1 MKNPIFEN
9 KFNEEAFND
18 FIHGIIPNLSL
29 GKKRAEVRTGFKSIQ
44 QIAEAGGNTLDLVVF
59 VAKIE
64 SSLHARV
71 EITKNT
77 YSILKSHARSN
88 ALVAYISD
96 DSSEWRLSLI
106 TTKVTRTK
114 DGIRES
120 ISNPRRFSYVLGPD
134 AKVATPSKML
144 QGHVDSII
152 DLENKFSLA
161 VVSKE
166 FFTQIATQYSKLV
179 GGTRGAGKKAIVFK
193 RTLKLGDENDA
204 VNANFAIRLIGRL
217 VFCWFLKQ
225 KKGHA
230 DNPLIP
236 SEILSVSAVKT
247 ISDYYHSVCVPLFFE
262 VLNKPQSSRPTFYSH
277 AELFDKVPFLN
288 GGLFQDHVED
298 NHKFNRATGMSERR
312 GVVDVPDVWFSE
324 LFQIFEE
331 YNFTIDE
338 NTSIDTE
345 LSIDPEMLGRIFENL
360 LAEVNPETG
369 ASARKSTGSFYT
381 PREIVDFMV
390 EESLIAHLKTQ
401 INISEDK
408 LRALSSYDLDD
419 DVSQPIDPQERKL
432 IVEAIHNTTVL
443 DPACGSGAFPIG
455 VLQRLVHMLG
465 VLDPECSI
473 YLSKI
478 PPEVR
483 RELQKH
489 SLTYVRK
496 LGVIRECI
504 HGVDIQPIAIDISRL
519 RCFLTLVVD
528 QQVDDSAPNRG
539 IEPLPN
545 LDFKFVCANT
555 LVKPPVHEGP
565 LFGDEFATALG
576 ELIDEYF
583 APVDQLHKLETAR
596 KLQQL
601 ISDKTKK
608 ELENILK
615 SYSYIKDEKYKKALA
630 QKNEKSDAE
639 RMRINNLWGSYEN
652 IFQNKPVGFFDTRY
666 FFPTVF
672 RNGGFDIVIG
682 NPPYVG
688 EKGHKEMFREIK
700 YSPLGKR
707 FYQGKMDFFYFF
719 FHVALDN
726 LQDDGVLAY
735 ITTNYYLTALGA
747 RKLREDF
754 KNRTIIKKLVNFN
767 ELKIFKSAAGQHNM
781 VTILTKRQN
790 NGTLVKTCIT
800 KNTGD
805 TTPAVLES
813 IIGWKD
819 NNTDYYEVAQKD
831 LYDGEEN
838 YLRLAGTNSERNPLQ
853 FLLNKIKEKGELLEN
868 ICNINT
874 GIMGGCDY
882 INKSNIEYCTQR
894 ERLQKDIQ
902 VGDGVFVLDIK
913 NDRDKKVF
921 DIIQNNKS
929 LVKFFKNS
937 DIVKYHTSY
946 STTKYII
953 FSSREN
959 DAVKDSNVMKH
970 LDKFKQVLIKI
981 REINNEKTSDYP
993 FLRRGTSH
1001 QEIFVSP
1008 KIVTPYRCSVN
1019 LFAYNDIPW
1028 YARTDVYY
1036 LSEKDKRISLK
1047 YILGLLNSKLYYLWL
1062 YHRGKRKGELL
1073 EILQKPLSEIPI
1085 KKIPELEQKPFIE
1098 IVDKILTITKSSD
1111 YLENP
1116 AKKAEVEKYEEDI
1129 DKLVYKLYDLTY
1141 EEIEIVKKSI
1151 KK

>member
-1 MKNPIFEN
+1 MINPVFTN
-9 KFNEEAFND
+9 KYNEEAFAE
-18 FIHGIIPNLSL
+18 FIQSIIPSLSL
-29 GKKRAEVRTGFKSIQ
+29 DKKRPETRTGFKSIQ
-44 QIAEAGGNTLDLVVF
+44 QIAEASENKLDLVVF
-59 VAKIE
+59 VAKLD

-77 YSILKSHARSN
+77 YAVLKNHARSN
-88 ALVAYISD
+88 ALVVYVSD
-96 DSSEWRLSLI
+96 DSPEWRLSLI

-144 QGHVDSII
+144 QGTIATII

-179 GGTRGAGKKAIVFK
+179 GGTRGEGKKAVVYE
-193 RTLKLGDENDA
+193 RTLKLGSTDNA

-225 KKGHA
+225 KKGHS

-236 SEILSVSAVKT
+236 SEILSVSAVKA
-247 ISDYYHSVCVPLFFE
+247 IGDYYHSICVPLFFE
-262 VLNKPQSSRPTFYSH
+262 VLNKPQATRPTFFSFSEY
-277 AELFDKVPFLN
+277 FNKVPFLN
-288 GGLFQDHVED
+288 GGLFQDHVDD
-298 NHKFNRATGMSERR
+298 NHKFNRTTGMSERR

-390 EESLIAHLKTQ
+390 EESLIAHLKTKT
-401 INISEDK
+401 NLSEEK
-408 LRALSSYDLDD
+408 LRALTSYDLDD
-419 DVSQPIDPQERKL
+419 DASHPIDQQEKKL
-432 IVEAIHNTTVL
+432 IVEAIHDTTVL

-473 YLSKI
+473 YLGKI
-478 PPEVR
+478 PPEMR
-483 RELQKH
+483 RQLQRH

-555 LVKPPVHEGP
+555 LIKPPVHEGP

-601 ISDKTKK
+601 INDKTKK

-615 SYSYIKDEKYKKALA
+615 SYSYVKDEKYKKALA

-639 RMRINNLWGSYEN
+639 RMRINSLWGSYEN

-666 FFPTVF
+666 FFPAVF

-682 NPPYVG
+682 NPPYVRQEEFSDIKPALKEQYGNFFNGRADLYTYFIARGILLLKEGGILTFITSNKFFVRGYG
-688 EKGHKEMFREIK
+688 ENTRSLLTKDILLSKVVNFGELPVFQASVDSAILLAKKKRPREDDQLDFAQAKTDADIKNIHEFFEVKKGAIK
-700 YSPLGKR
+700 LTSLGS
-707 FYQGKMDFFYFF
+707 G
-719 FHVALDN
+719 VWS
-726 LQDDGVLAY
+726 LQD
-735 ITTNYYLTALGA
+735 TEKLT
-747 RKLREDF
+747 
-754 KNRTIIKKLVNFN
+754 V
-767 ELKIFKSAAGQHNM
+767 
-781 VTILTKRQN
+781 
-790 NGTLVKTCIT
+790 
-800 KNTGD
+800 
-805 TTPAVLES
+805 
-813 IIGWKD
+813 
-819 NNTDYYEVAQKD
+819 
-831 LYDGEEN
+831 
-838 YLRLAGTNSERNPLQ
+838 
-853 FLLNKIKEKGELLEN
+853 LNKIKNQKNTLGSYYGGNIFAGIKTGYDKAFVISEATREELLKEDPN
-868 ICNINT
+868 SAELIKPWLR
-874 GIMGGCDY
+874 G
-882 INKSNIEYCTQR
+882 
-894 ERLQKDIQ
+894 KDVRKWQ
-902 VGDGVFVLDIK
+902 
-913 NDRDKKVF
+913 
-921 DIIQNNKS
+921 
-929 LVKFFKNS
+929 
-937 DIVKYHTSY
+937 TSY
-946 STTKYII
+946 KNLYVIYIPLNKVSI
-953 FSSREN
+953 DNYPAIKE
-959 DAVKDSNVMKH
+959 H
-970 LDKFKQVLIKI
+970 LLKFKSKLQGRATDQKWYEMQQPQEKFSELFNRPKMIYPDCAKEMRVLYD
-981 REINNEKTSDYP
+981 ESGAY
-993 FLRRGTSH
+993 GTMAMYF
-1001 QEIFVSP
+1001 I
-1008 KIVTPYRCSVN
+1008 PYDPSVMG
-1019 LFAYNDIPW
+1019 I
-1028 YARTDVYY
+1028 
-1036 LSEKDKRISLK
+1036 
-1047 YILGLLNSKLYYLWL
+1047 LNSKLFDWYSRMTFATFGDPWNAGRIIFKTIYMSAVPIPDINNKE
-1062 YHRGKRKGELL
+1062 G
-1073 EILQKPLSEIPI
+1073 ILI
-1085 KKIPELEQKPFIE
+1085 KEKVE
-1098 IVDKILTITKSSD
+1098 KILATTKSSD

-1116 AKKAEVEKYEEDI
+1116 AKKEEVKEYEKQI
-1129 DKLVYKLYDLTY
+1129 DQMVYKLYGLTE
-1141 EEIEIVKKSI
+1141 EEIKIIEGK
-1151 KK
+1151 

>member
-1 MKNPIFEN
+1 MINPVFTN
-9 KFNEEAFND
+9 KYNEEAFAD
-18 FIHGIIPNLSL
+18 FVQSIIPSLSL
-29 GKKRAEVRTGFKSIQ
+29 DKKRSEVRTGFKSIQ
-44 QIAEAGGNTLDLVVF
+44 QIAEASENKLDLVVF
-59 VAKIE
+59 VAKLD

-77 YSILKSHARSN
+77 YAVLKNHARSN

-96 DSSEWRLSLI
+96 DSPEWRLSLI

-114 DGIRES
+114 DGIRKS
-120 ISNPRRFSYVLGPD
+120 ISNPRRFSYVLGPS

-144 QGHVDSII
+144 QGIIASII

-161 VVSKE
+161 IVSKE

-179 GGTRGAGKKAIVFK
+179 GGTRGDGRKAVVYE
-193 RTLKLGDENDA
+193 RTLKLGNTDNA

-225 KKGHA
+225 KKGHS

-247 ISDYYHSVCVPLFFE
+247 IGDYYHSICAPLFFE
-262 VLNKPQSSRPTFYSH
+262 VLNKPQSSRPTFFSH

-288 GGLFQDHVED
+288 GGLFQDHADD
-298 NHKFNRATGMSERR
+298 NHKFNRTTGMSERR
-312 GVVDVPDVWFSE
+312 GVVSVPDIWFSE

-390 EESLIAHLKTQ
+390 EESLIAHLKTKT
-401 INISEDK
+401 NLSEEK

-419 DVSQPIDPQERKL
+419 DSTSPIDPQERKL
-432 IVEAIHNTTVL
+432 LVEAIHDTTIL

-473 YLSKI
+473 YLGKI
-478 PPEVR
+478 PPEMR
-483 RELQKH
+483 RQLQKH

-555 LVKPPVHEGP
+555 LIKPPVHEGP
-565 LFGDEFATALG
+565 LFGDEFADALG

-608 ELENILK
+608 ELENILR
-615 SYSYIKDEKYKKALA
+615 SYSYVKDEKYKQALA
-630 QKNEKSDAE
+630 QQNEKSDTE

-666 FFPTVF
+666 FFPVVF
-672 RNGGFDIVIG
+672 RNGGFDIVIA
-682 NPPYVG
+682 NPPYL
-688 EKGHKEMFREIK
+688 KERGNKSRFEEVNLSEFGKK
-700 YSPLGKR
+700 YH
-707 FYQGKMDFFYFF
+707 QGKMDFWFYFL
-719 FHVALDN
+719 HKSIDLIKDK
-726 LQDDGVLAY
+726 GVISF
-735 ITTNYYLTALGA
+735 ITSRYWLNSHGA
-747 RKLREDF
+747 
-754 KNRTIIKKLVNFN
+754 KKLIKRVSTELSFVNFVDIGK
-767 ELKIFKSAAGQHNM
+767 LKVFDSVAGQHM
-781 VTILTKRQN
+781 VAVYKKTKEVDSFIYKKLENDISDISEKHDTQN
-790 NGTLVKTCIT
+790 LKIT
-800 KNTGD
+800 
-805 TTPAVLES
+805 S
-813 IIGWKD
+813 
-819 NNTDYYEVAQKD
+819 
-831 LYDGEEN
+831 
-838 YLRLAGTNSERNPLQ
+838 
-853 FLLNKIKEKGELLEN
+853 LLNSSVFSSNDEILLDVNNVNLIDTVTLGSIADISQGIVQNPDKVSNKMAKIYGLCAGE
-868 ICNINT
+868 
-874 GIMGGCDY
+874 
-882 INKSNIEYCTQR
+882 
-894 ERLQKDIQ
+894 
-902 VGDGVFVLDIK
+902 GVFVLTKAEYERIDFNIEEQGFLKKFYDERDYSKYCFNENNYKYLLYITKQNCADIEQYPTIK
-913 NDRDKKVF
+913 KHLQNYKLIMTQRRETKAGTIKWFQLHWPRDPKYFSQSK
-921 DIIQNNKS
+921 
-929 LVKFFKNS
+929 LVMPSMFEKNS
-937 DIVKYHTSY
+937 ATLVESSAYFGL
-946 STTKYII
+946 STNMII
-953 FSSREN
+953 KKESIY
-959 DAVKDSNVMKH
+959 D
-970 LDKFKQVLIKI
+970 
-981 REINNEKTSDYP
+981 
-993 FLRRGTSH
+993 LR
-1001 QEIFVSP
+1001 
-1008 KIVTPYRCSVN
+1008 
-1019 LFAYNDIPW
+1019 
-1028 YARTDVYY
+1028 Y
-1036 LSEKDKRISLK
+1036 LLMI
-1047 YILGLLNSKLYYLWL
+1047 INSKFALNWFYKNGKK
-1062 YHRGKRKGELL
+1062 RGVGVDIGVEKLRML
-1073 EILQKPLSEIPI
+1073 PI
-1085 KKIPELEQKPFIE
+1085 KKVSEDQQKPFIE
-1098 IVDKILTITKSSD
+1098 IVDKILVITKSSD

-1116 AKKAEVEKYEEDI
+1116 AKKEEVKEYEKQI
-1129 DKLVYKLYDLTY
+1129 DQLVYKLYDLTP
-1141 EEIEIVKKSI
+1141 EEIEIVENSSKK
-1151 KK
+1151 